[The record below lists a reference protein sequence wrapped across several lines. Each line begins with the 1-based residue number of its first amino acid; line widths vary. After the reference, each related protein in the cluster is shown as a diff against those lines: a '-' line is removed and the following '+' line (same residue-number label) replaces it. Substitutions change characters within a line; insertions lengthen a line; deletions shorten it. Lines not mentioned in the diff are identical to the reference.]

1 MEIRFR
7 EFDPFNCWIWLRF
20 SNPPGQG
27 ERGYIETTLDSWF
40 FLGKLGGFN
49 AENLQVHEEGAEVS
63 WMGYDA
69 ETAERAMPALMHN
82 MGEIEY
88 QGAWARC
95 WMDLGTSDGFAIDVL
110 INTLRQID
118 SDVVQ
123 IEELL
128 IGGAN
133 EDWPVD
139 EQPDSPFSDLGPA
152 RS

>member
-7 EFDPFNCWIWLRF
+7 EFDPFNCWIWMRF

-27 ERGYIETTLDSWF
+27 ERGYVETAFDSWF
-40 FLGKLGGFN
+40 FLGKLGSFN

-63 WMGYDA
+63 WMGYDN
-69 ETAERAMPALMHN
+69 ESAERSMPALMHN
-82 MGEIEY
+82 MGEMEY

-95 WMDLGTSDGFAIDVL
+95 WMDLGTSDGFALDVL
-110 INTLRQID
+110 INALRQLD

-133 EDWPVD
+133 DDWPV
-139 EQPDSPFSDLGPA
+139 EEHPDSLFPVASPDA
-152 RS
+152 